1 MPSIAR
7 SNWVRLPFL
16 FLILSVTSACVT
28 DSIGRV
34 PVNSYCAVARPISYD
49 GIKDT
54 PETVKLVEAHNS
66 QWVCLCE
73 QDCPARP

>member
-16 FLILSVTSACVT
+16 FLILSVTSACAHVLT
-28 DSIGRV
+28 DPA

-54 PETVKLVEAHNS
+54 PETVKQIEAHNS
-66 QWVCLCE
+66 RWVCICE
-73 QDCPARP
+73 NDCPVKP